1 MYAQSGV
8 IPDGA
13 GLLKTIP
20 EISRPM
26 DDDTGRH
33 DTAVILRLRYS
44 KESRMQRLII
54 GHTFT
59 TPRQSG

>member
-1 MYAQSGV
+1 
-8 IPDGA
+8 
-13 GLLKTIP
+13 
-20 EISRPM
+20 M

>member
-1 MYAQSGV
+1 
-8 IPDGA
+8 
-13 GLLKTIP
+13 
-20 EISRPM
+20 M

-33 DTAVILRLRYS
+33 NTVVILRLRYS
-44 KESRMQRLII
+44 KESKMQRLIII